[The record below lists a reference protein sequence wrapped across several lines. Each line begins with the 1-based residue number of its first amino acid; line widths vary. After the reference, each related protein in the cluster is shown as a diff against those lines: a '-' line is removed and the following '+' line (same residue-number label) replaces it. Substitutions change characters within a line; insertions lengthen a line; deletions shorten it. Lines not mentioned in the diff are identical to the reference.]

1 VLCAQA
7 YSPDVRIAIAVLVC
21 ICVATVS
28 SAQSSENVAVVINDN
43 SIQSRTIGEYYAAK
57 RDIPAA
63 NIFRIRTSLDESV
76 DRNTFDASIESPL
89 RTLIS
94 TRGLQDRVLYIVLT
108 KGVPLRITG
117 STGQFWTAASVD
129 SELTLLYRRM
139 AGSYV
144 SLIGHVDNPYFVG
157 KGDVASAKPFTHHD
171 HDIVLVSRLDGASV
185 DDVLALIDRAAAPSP
200 EAVRQLLSGAAT
212 PRVPVADRFAAGS
225 IAATAQAYR
234 ATSFGGSSP
243 KVGPRSLAP
252 PRLSTAVEVAD
263 LVHQGATAAAGETR
277 QDVPGN
283 PTHTDIL
290 LPAYLGGANAVEAF
304 YLAMP
309 YLSANTV
316 IIGDPLCAP
325 FRTRTLTERDIEAGV
340 DPDSSLPSLFAE
352 RRVAALRADLPY
364 VPRPAVALFLRAVL
378 QVDLGER
385 DRARTALEQATTIAP
400 QFATAQLTL
409 ASLLVAEGEYDLA
422 VDRYK
427 RTLDAQPPAAREE
440 MIEVSGGA
448 NRAGVRG
455 VALNNLAYLLA
466 VVLHKPAEA
475 LPFAAKAV
483 AQRPD
488 DPSYADTL
496 SWVEFLVGDTANA
509 AIHIRAALRGPSASV
524 HLHAAAIFAATGARA
539 QAEAHLKEALRLQPD
554 LDSSSETAAIL
565 TRLQV
570 ESAPA
575 TP

>member
-1 VLCAQA
+1 VK
-7 YSPDVRIAIAVLVC
+7 IAIAVLVC
-21 ICVATVS
+21 IAVANVS

-43 SIQSRTIGEYYAAK
+43 SIESRTIGEYYAAK
-57 RDIPAA
+57 RGIPAV

-76 DRNTFDASIESPL
+76 DRNTFTASIESPL
-89 RTLIS
+89 RTFIS

-108 KGVPLRITG
+108 KGVPLRVRG

-129 SELTLLYRRM
+129 SELTLLFRRM
-139 AGSYV
+139 AGVYV
-144 SLIGHVDNPYFVG
+144 SLIGHVNNPYFVG

-171 HDIVLVSRLDGASV
+171 HDIVLVSRLDAASV

-200 EAVRQLLSGAAT
+200 EAVQQSLSGAA
-212 PRVPVADRFAAGS
+212 PPARVSERFAAGS
-225 IAATAQAYR
+225 IAVSARPYR

-243 KVGPRSLAP
+243 KAGPGSPAP

-263 LVHQGATAAAGETR
+263 LIHEGATAAAGDTR

-283 PTHTDIL
+283 PSHPDIVV
-290 LPAYLGGANAVEAF
+290 PAYLGGANAVEAF

-316 IIGDPLCAP
+316 VIGDPLCAP
-325 FRTRTLTERDIEAGV
+325 FRKRTLTQHDIEAGV

-352 RRVAALRADLPY
+352 RRIASVRADLPY
-364 VPRPAVALFLRAVL
+364 VPRPAVALFLQAVL
-378 QVDLGER
+378 LVDLGEP
-385 DRARTALEQATTIAP
+385 DRARTALEQATAIAP

-409 ASLLVAEGEYDLA
+409 ATLLVTEGEYDLA

-427 RTLDAQPPAAREE
+427 RTLDAQQPAAREE
-440 MIEVSGGA
+440 MIELFGGA
-448 NRAGVRG
+448 ARAGVRG

-466 VVLHKPAEA
+466 VELHKPVEA

-483 AQRPD
+483 AQRPE

-496 SWVEFLVGDTANA
+496 AWIEFLLGDTANA
-509 AIHIRAALRGPSASV
+509 AIHVRWALRGPSATV

-554 LDSSSETAAIL
+554 LNSSGETAAIV
-565 TRLQV
+565 TRLQAG
-570 ESAPA
+570 SASPG
-575 TP
+575 TR